1 MKIRSA
7 PWHLSRAAVTDR
19 SMATKL
25 FTQTLRKKSTNLA
38 QTLCLVLSVS
48 GAVLKL
54 DQKFEKVRYAKLTA
68 SFACLGSKTWT
79 KKVFENCCGFCD
91 ALKVAGEMFLHPFQR
106 AWGFFQALSLPRTF
120 SNCWGYFGEFA
131 KAPAAKPGPKKFLKT
146 AGAQQRGLK

>member
-25 FTQTLRKKSTNLA
+25 FTQTLWKKSTNLA

-91 ALKVAGEMFLHPFQR
+91 ALRWQAKCFCTLSNVLGDFSKPFPCQEL
-106 AWGFFQALSLPRTF
+106 FQIV
-120 SNCWGYFGEFA
+120 
-131 KAPAAKPGPKKFLKT
+131 
-146 AGAQQRGLK
+146 GATLGNLQKHLQQNLDQKSF